1 MNLFN
6 LVMNN
11 TKVILTPKNALS
23 TYNQTKV
30 RYHIVTEPLYKEVSE
45 YKSEES
51 VIRHG
56 LVTAQTPQVVTNDF
70 LYRMSGFGDEAKEFL
85 KELGRVLGK
94 NEPALLYN
102 YKNESTDLEIVSGN
116 PAEVSERIKS
126 RLISSDTNH
135 AVIRG
140 INNLWDVSLLKFI
153 FEYTKTSA
161 KSNFR
166 ELNSS
171 GMLEVKNGI
180 PISVRKRIEELFNQ
194 AMMGNVRPK
203 DLHKE
208 LNDWNLFE
216 EYQDR
221 FFSIFK

>member
-11 TKVILTPKNALS
+11 TKIILTPKNALS

-30 RYHIVTEPLYKEVSE
+30 RYHIVTEPLYKEVSN

-70 LYRMSGFGDEAKEFL
+70 LYKMSGFGEEAKEFF
-85 KELGRVLGK
+85 KELNRVFGK
-94 NEPALLYN
+94 NDPALLYS

-116 PAEVSERIKS
+116 PQEVSERIKS
-126 RLISSDTNH
+126 RLVNSQTNH

-153 FEYTKTSA
+153 FEYTKTSS
-161 KSNFR
+161 KSNFQD
-166 ELNSS
+166 LNNS
-171 GMLEVKNGI
+171 GMLEVKNGV
-180 PISVRKRIEELFNQ
+180 PVAARKRIEKLINQ
-194 AMMGNVRPK
+194 AKLGKVRPK

-208 LNDWNLFE
+208 LQDWDLFE
-216 EYQDR
+216 EYQDQ
-221 FFSIFK
+221 FFSII

>member
-161 KSNFR
+161 KSNFQ

-180 PISVRKRIEELFNQ
+180 PVSVRKRIEELFNQ
-194 AMMGNVRPK
+194 AMMGNVSPK

>member
-11 TKVILTPKNALS
+11 TKVILAPKNVLS

-30 RYHIVTEPLYKEVSE
+30 RYHIVTEPMYKEVSD

-70 LYRMSGFGDEAKEFL
+70 LYKMSGFGDEAKQYL
-85 KELGRVLGK
+85 KELNKVFGK

-116 PAEVSERIKS
+116 PQEVSERIKA
-126 RLISSDTNH
+126 RLVNSQANH

-161 KSNFR
+161 KSNFQ

-171 GMLEVKNGI
+171 GMLDVKNGI
-180 PISVRKRIEELFNQ
+180 PIAARKRIDELFKQ
-194 AMMGNVRPK
+194 AVSGNVRPQ

-208 LNDWNLFE
+208 LNDWDLFE
-216 EYQDR
+216 EYQDQ
-221 FFSIFK
+221 FFSLFN

>member
-1 MNLFN
+1 
-6 LVMNN
+6 MNN
-11 TKVILTPKNALS
+11 TKIILTPKNALS

-30 RYHIVTEPLYKEVSE
+30 RYHIVTEPLYKEVSN

-70 LYRMSGFGDEAKEFL
+70 LYKMSGFGEEAKEFF
-85 KELGRVLGK
+85 KELNRVFGK
-94 NEPALLYN
+94 NDPALLYN

-116 PAEVSERIKS
+116 PQEVSERIKS
-126 RLISSDTNH
+126 RLINSQTNH

-161 KSNFR
+161 KSNFQD
-166 ELNSS
+166 LNNS
-171 GMLEVKNGI
+171 GMLEVKNGV
-180 PISVRKRIEELFNQ
+180 PVAARKRIEELINQ
-194 AMMGNVRPK
+194 AKLGKVRPK

-208 LNDWNLFE
+208 LQDWDLFE
-216 EYQDR
+216 EYQDQ
-221 FFSIFK
+221 FFSII

>member
-1 MNLFN
+1 
-6 LVMNN
+6 MNN
-11 TKVILTPKNALS
+11 TKIILTPKNALS

-30 RYHIVTEPLYKEVSE
+30 RYHIVTEPLYKEVSN

-70 LYRMSGFGDEAKEFL
+70 LYKMSGFGEEAKEFF
-85 KELGRVLGK
+85 KELNRVFGK
-94 NEPALLYN
+94 NDPALLYN

-116 PAEVSERIKS
+116 PQEVSERIKS
-126 RLISSDTNH
+126 RLINSQTNH

-161 KSNFR
+161 KSNFQD
-166 ELNSS
+166 LNNS
-171 GMLEVKNGI
+171 GMLEVKNGV
-180 PISVRKRIEELFNQ
+180 PVAARKRIEELINQ
-194 AMMGNVRPK
+194 AKLGKVRPK

-208 LNDWNLFE
+208 LQDWDLFE
-216 EYQDR
+216 EYQAQ
-221 FFSIFK
+221 FFSII

>member
-30 RYHIVTEPLYKEVSE
+30 RYHIVTEPLYKEVSD

-56 LVTAQTPQVVTNDF
+56 LVTAQTPQVVTSDF
-70 LYRMSGFGDEAKEFL
+70 LYKMSGFGDEAKEFFR
-85 KELGRVLGK
+85 ELNKVFGK
-94 NEPALLYN
+94 NDPALLYN

-116 PAEVSERIKS
+116 PQEVSERIKS
-126 RLISSDTNH
+126 RLIKSQANH

-161 KSNFR
+161 KSNFQD
-166 ELNSS
+166 LNNS
-171 GMLEVKNGI
+171 GMLEVKNGV
-180 PISVRKRIEELFNQ
+180 PVAARKRIEKLINQ
-194 AMMGNVRPK
+194 AKLGKVRPK

-208 LNDWNLFE
+208 LQDWDLFE
-216 EYQDR
+216 EYQDQ
-221 FFSIFK
+221 FFSII

>member
-1 MNLFN
+1 LNLFN

-11 TKVILTPKNALS
+11 TKIILTPKNALS

-30 RYHIVTEPLYKEVSE
+30 RYHIVTEPLYKEVSN

-70 LYRMSGFGDEAKEFL
+70 LYKMSGFGEEAKEFF
-85 KELGRVLGK
+85 KELNRVFGK
-94 NEPALLYN
+94 NDPALLYS

-116 PAEVSERIKS
+116 PQEVSERIKS
-126 RLISSDTNH
+126 RLVNSQTNH

-153 FEYTKTSA
+153 FEYTKTSS
-161 KSNFR
+161 KSNFQD
-166 ELNSS
+166 LNNS
-171 GMLEVKNGI
+171 GMLEVKNGV
-180 PISVRKRIEELFNQ
+180 PVAARKRIEKLINQ
-194 AMMGNVRPK
+194 AKLGKVRPK

-208 LNDWNLFE
+208 LQDWDLFE
-216 EYQDR
+216 EYQDQ
-221 FFSIFK
+221 FFSII

>member
-1 MNLFN
+1 
-6 LVMNN
+6 MNN
-11 TKVILTPKNALS
+11 TKIILTPKNALS

-30 RYHIVTEPLYKEVSE
+30 RYHIVTEPLYKEVSN

-70 LYRMSGFGDEAKEFL
+70 LYKMSGFGEEAKEFF
-85 KELGRVLGK
+85 KELNRVFGK
-94 NEPALLYN
+94 NDPALLYY

-116 PAEVSERIKS
+116 PQEVSERIKS
-126 RLISSDTNH
+126 RLINSQTNH

-161 KSNFR
+161 KSNFQD
-166 ELNSS
+166 LNNS
-171 GMLEVKNGI
+171 GMLEVKNGV
-180 PISVRKRIEELFNQ
+180 PVAARKRIEELINQ
-194 AMMGNVRPK
+194 AKLGKVRPK

-208 LNDWNLFE
+208 LQDWDLFE
-216 EYQDR
+216 EYQDQ
-221 FFSIFK
+221 FFSII

>member
-11 TKVILTPKNALS
+11 TKIILTPKNALS

-30 RYHIVTEPLYKEVSE
+30 RYHIVTEPLYKEVSN

-70 LYRMSGFGDEAKEFL
+70 LYKMSGFGEEAKEFF
-85 KELGRVLGK
+85 KELNRVFGK
-94 NEPALLYN
+94 NDPALLYN

-116 PAEVSERIKS
+116 PQEVSERIKS
-126 RLISSDTNH
+126 RLINSQTNH

-161 KSNFR
+161 KSNFQD
-166 ELNSS
+166 LNNS
-171 GMLEVKNGI
+171 GMLEVKNGV
-180 PISVRKRIEELFNQ
+180 PVAARKRIEELINQ
-194 AMMGNVRPK
+194 AKLGKVRPK

-208 LNDWNLFE
+208 LQDWDLFE
-216 EYQDR
+216 EYQDQ
-221 FFSIFK
+221 FFSII

>member
-161 KSNFR
+161 KSNFQ

-180 PISVRKRIEELFNQ
+180 PVSVRKRIEELFNQ
-194 AMMGNVRPK
+194 AMMGKVRPK

>member
-1 MNLFN
+1 LNLFN

-11 TKVILTPKNALS
+11 TKIILTPKNALS

-30 RYHIVTEPLYKEVSE
+30 RYHIVTEPLYKEVSN

-70 LYRMSGFGDEAKEFL
+70 LYKMSGFGEEAKEFF
-85 KELGRVLGK
+85 KELNRVFGK
-94 NEPALLYN
+94 NDPALLYN

-116 PAEVSERIKS
+116 PQEVSERIKS
-126 RLISSDTNH
+126 RLINSQTNH

-161 KSNFR
+161 KSNFQD
-166 ELNSS
+166 LNNS
-171 GMLEVKNGI
+171 GMLEVKNGV
-180 PISVRKRIEELFNQ
+180 PVAARKRIEELINQ
-194 AMMGNVRPK
+194 AKLGKVRPK

-208 LNDWNLFE
+208 LQDWDLFE
-216 EYQDR
+216 EYQDQ
-221 FFSIFK
+221 FFSII